1 VDLLQLQLNI
11 RTARIGGKMGRQG
24 FEQILVSHIR
34 RKSSR
39 RRQKLKFYLAF
50 PAMKA
55 GEIPDADNTGKRST
69 EIAANHNAQPAT
81 T

>member
-1 VDLLQLQLNI
+1 
-11 RTARIGGKMGRQG
+11 
-24 FEQILVSHIR
+24 
-34 RKSSR
+34 
-39 RRQKLKFYLAF
+39 
-50 PAMKA
+50 MKA